1 VSAVRDVRE
10 PGATPDGGFQALILR
25 DEGTV
30 TLVLRGELD
39 LAATV
44 AAEAAVDQVLR
55 EPADHYLLEL
65 ADLTFLDA
73 RGVRPLV
80 RLAKLL
86 DLRAVKLQGR
96 HASDRVALVF
106 SLTPIMLEG
115 TPSSLSS

>member
-1 VSAVRDVRE
+1 VSDVPE

-55 EPADHYLLEL
+55 EPADHYVLEL

-86 DLRAVKLQGR
+86 DDLRAVKLQGR

-106 SLTPIMLEG
+106 SLTPITLEG